1 MPGPPSLTAG
11 MVRMQPLLLPVPLVL
26 ELGRS
31 LVDLLGSAPRKRSL
45 VHGEGATQRKATQ
58 SLFIIE
64 SLLFSRCVASAPAP
78 APAPAFAA
86 VHAAA
91 LA

>member
-1 MPGPPSLTAG
+1 LSLLS
-11 MVRMQPLLLPVPLVL
+11 LLLLLLLVPLVL

-45 VHGEGATQRKATQ
+45 VHGEGATQRKAAQ
-58 SLFIIE
+58 SLFILE

>member
-1 MPGPPSLTAG
+1 LSLLS
-11 MVRMQPLLLPVPLVL
+11 LLLLLLLVPLVL

-45 VHGEGATQRKATQ
+45 VHGEGATQRKAAQ
-58 SLFIIE
+58 SLFILE
-64 SLLFSRCVASAPAP
+64 SLLFSRCVAPAPAP